1 MDNIQK
7 TSRKIFS
14 SLSLKIVFIFFLVLL
29 LMIPVGLIMNL
40 ISDRETL
47 RTETEIEIQD
57 SWGRSQT
64 LSGPIITIPYYKYET
79 RDEKRVRIKT
89 YLHLLPENLDI
100 KGEIFPETRY
110 RGIYKVAVY
119 SSKLNIQGNFM
130 PVTKL
135 IESIPHENILWNEA
149 RIEMEIPDL
158 RGIQEA
164 IHLQFNGTSLKAEP
178 GISAGSPFQSGIHA
192 SLSSAQIQSG
202 KPTTFIVEMNL
213 RGSNSLYFTPMGQ
226 TSRVQIKSDW
236 ADPSFGGAFLPS
248 KREINSNGFTAEW
261 EVLHFNRNYPQI
273 WINKHYQTDDS
284 AFGVS
289 LILPVDEYQKTMRSV
304 KYALLFLTLTFTLFF
319 FIEIL
324 NKKKVHPVQYIMV
337 GASLIIF
344 YVLLLSLSE
353 QVGFVVAYLIAS
365 TAIIL
370 QISVFIFKIIHSA
383 KTALI
388 TAGTLTILY
397 TYLFVLLQLKDYAL
411 LMGSIGLFFILS
423 LIMYLSRNIQWSDNG
438 QITNRQ

>member
-1 MDNIQK
+1 MDNVQK
-7 TSRKIFS
+7 TSRKILS

-40 ISDRETL
+40 IENREML

-57 SWGRSQT
+57 NWGRSQT

-79 RDEKRVRIKT
+79 RDEKQVRIKT

-100 KGEIFPETRY
+100 KGEIYPETRY

-119 SSKLNIQGNFM
+119 SSKLHIQGNFM
-130 PVTKL
+130 ATANL
-135 IESIPHENILWNEA
+135 IESIPEENILWNEA
-149 RIEMEIPDL
+149 RIELEIPDL
-158 RGIQEA
+158 RGIKEA
-164 IHLQFNGTSLKAEP
+164 IHIQFDETVLKAEP

-192 SLSSAQIQSG
+192 SLSSEQIQSE
-202 KPTTFIVEMNL
+202 KPTNFLIEMNL
-213 RGSNSLYFTPMGQ
+213 RGSNSLNFVPMGQ
-226 TSRVQIKSDW
+226 TTRVQLNSDW
-236 ADPSFGGAFLPS
+236 ADPSFGGAFLPF
-248 KREINSNGFTAEW
+248 KREINSNGFTAQW

-273 WINKHYQTDDS
+273 WISKQYQTTDS

-289 LILPVDEYQKTMRSV
+289 LLLPVDEYQKTMRSV

-324 NKKKVHPVQYIMV
+324 SKKKVHPVQYLMV

-353 QVGFVVAYLIAS
+353 QIGFIIAYLIAA

-370 QISVFIFKIIHSA
+370 QISGFLYKIMHSL
-383 KTALI
+383 KITLI
-388 TAGTLTILY
+388 TAATLTILY
-397 TYLFVLLQLKDYAL
+397 AYLFVLLQLQDYAL
-411 LMGSIGLFFILS
+411 LMGSIGLFLILS
-423 LIMYLSRNIQWSDNG
+423 LVMYLSRNIRWG
-438 QITNRQ
+438 EEEIK

>member
-1 MDNIQK
+1 MDNLEK
-7 TSRKIFS
+7 TSRKILS
-14 SLSLKIVFIFFLVLL
+14 SLSLKITFIFFLVLL
-29 LMIPVGLIMNL
+29 LMIPAGLIKNL
-40 ISDRETL
+40 IREREIL

-57 SWGRSQT
+57 NWGRSQT
-64 LSGPIITIPYYKYET
+64 LSGPIITIPYYMYET
-79 RDEKRVRIKT
+79 RDEKQVRVKV
-89 YLHLLPENLDI
+89 YLHLLPEELDI
-100 KGEIFPETRY
+100 NGEIFPEIRY

-119 SSKLNIQGNFM
+119 TSKLRIQGNFM

-135 IESIPHENILWNEA
+135 IESIPNENILWNEA
-149 RIEMEIPDL
+149 RIELEIPDL

-164 IHLQFNGTSLKAEP
+164 IYLQFDETELKTEP

-192 SLSSAQIQSG
+192 SLSSEQIQSG

-213 RGSNSLYFTPMGQ
+213 RGSNSLNFIPMGQ
-226 TSRVQIKSDW
+226 TSKVQIKSNW

-248 KREINSNGFTAEW
+248 KREINSSGFTAQW
-261 EVLHFNRNYPQI
+261 KVLHFNRNYPQI
-273 WINKHYQTDDS
+273 WINKHYQTTDS

-289 LILPVDEYQKTMRSV
+289 LLLPVDEYQKTMRSV

-324 NKKKVHPVQYIMV
+324 NKKKVHPVQYMMV

-353 QVGFVVAYLIAS
+353 QVGFVAAYLIAA

-370 QISVFIFKIIHSA
+370 QVSGFLYKIMHST
-383 KTALI
+383 KTSLI

-397 TYLFVLLQLKDYAL
+397 AYLFVLLQLKDYAL
-411 LMGSIGLFFILS
+411 LMGSIGLFLILS
-423 LIMYLSRNIQWSDNG
+423 LIMYLSRNIQWSNNSHTMDK
-438 QITNRQ
+438 Q

>member
-1 MDNIQK
+1 MDNLEK
-7 TSRKIFS
+7 TSRKILS
-14 SLSLKIVFIFFLVLL
+14 SLSLKITFIFFLVLL
-29 LMIPVGLIMNL
+29 LMIPAGLIKNL
-40 ISDRETL
+40 IREREML

-57 SWGRSQT
+57 NWGRSQT
-64 LSGPIITIPYYKYET
+64 LSGPILTIPYYRYEN
-79 RDEKRVRIKT
+79 RDQKQVRVKA
-89 YLHLLPENLDI
+89 YFHLLPEKLDI

-119 SSKLNIQGNFM
+119 TSKLLIQGNFT
-130 PVTKL
+130 PTTKL
-135 IESIPHENILWNEA
+135 IESIPNENILWNEA
-149 RIEMEIPDL
+149 RIELEIPDL

-164 IHLQFNGTSLKAEP
+164 IHLQFNETELKAEP

-192 SLSSAQIQSG
+192 SLSSEQILSG
-202 KPTTFIVEMNL
+202 KPTTFIIEMNL
-213 RGSNSLYFTPMGQ
+213 RGSNSLYFIPMGQ
-226 TSRVQIKSDW
+226 KSRVQIKSNW

-248 KREINSNGFTAEW
+248 KREINSNGFSAEW

-273 WINKHYQTDDS
+273 WINKYYQTADS

-289 LILPVDEYQKTMRSV
+289 LLLPVDEYQKTMRSV

-324 NKKKVHPVQYIMV
+324 NKKKVHPIQYLMV
-337 GASLIIF
+337 GASLITF
-344 YVLLLSLSE
+344 YILLLSLSE
-353 QVGFVVAYLIAS
+353 QVGFVAAYLIAA

-370 QISVFIFKIIHSA
+370 QVSGFLYKIIHSV

-397 TYLFVLLQLKDYAL
+397 AYLFVLLQLKDYAL
-411 LMGSIGLFFILS
+411 LMGSIGLFLILS
-423 LIMYLSRNIQWSDNG
+423 LIMYLSRNIRWSNDN
-438 QITNRQ
+438 QTMDR

>member
-1 MDNIQK
+1 MDNTQK

-14 SLSLKIVFIFFLVLL
+14 SLSLKIIFIFFLVLL
-29 LMIPVGLIMNL
+29 LMIPAGLIKNL
-40 ISDRETL
+40 IREREML
-47 RTETEIEIQD
+47 RAETELEIQD
-57 SWGRSQT
+57 NWGRSQT
-64 LSGPIITIPYYKYET
+64 LSGPIITIPYYRYET
-79 RDEKRVRIKT
+79 RDEKQVRVKA
-89 YLHLLPENLDI
+89 YFHLLPEELDI

-119 SSKLNIQGNFM
+119 SSKLHIRGNFK
-130 PVTKL
+130 PATKL
-135 IESIPHENILWNEA
+135 IESIPNENILWNEA
-149 RIEMEIPDL
+149 RIEFGIPDL

-164 IHLQFNGTSLKAEP
+164 IYLQLDETELKAEP

-192 SLSSAQIQSG
+192 SLSSEQILSG
-202 KPTTFIVEMNL
+202 KPTIFIIEMNL
-213 RGSNSLYFTPMGQ
+213 RGSNSLNFIPMGQ

-248 KREINSNGFTAEW
+248 KREINNNGFTAQW

-273 WINKHYQTDDS
+273 WIDKHYQTADS

-289 LILPVDEYQKTMRSV
+289 LLLPVDEYQKTMRSV

-324 NKKKVHPVQYIMV
+324 NKKKVHPVHYIMV
-337 GASLIIF
+337 GASLITF

-353 QVGFVVAYLIAS
+353 QVGFVAAYLIAA

-370 QISVFIFKIIHSA
+370 QISGFLYKIIHSI
-383 KTALI
+383 KTTLI
-388 TAGTLTILY
+388 TAGTLFILY
-397 TYLFVLLQLKDYAL
+397 AYLFVLLQLKDYAL
-411 LMGSIGLFFILS
+411 LMGSIGLFLILS
-423 LIMYLSRNIQWSDNG
+423 LIMYLSRNIQWTDNSH
-438 QITNRQ
+438 TMDR

>member
-1 MDNIQK
+1 MDNVQK
-7 TSRKIFS
+7 SGRKIFS
-14 SLSLKIVFIFFLVLL
+14 SLNLKIAFIFFLILF

-40 ISDRETL
+40 ISDREML

-57 SWGRSQT
+57 NWGRSQT

-79 RDEKRVRIKT
+79 KDEKPVRIKT

-119 SSKLNIQGNFM
+119 TSKLQIQGNFM
-130 PVTKL
+130 PATKL
-135 IESIPHENILWNEA
+135 IESIPNENILWNEA
-149 RIEMEIPDL
+149 RIELEIPDL

-164 IHLQFNGTSLKAEP
+164 IHLQLDETVLKAEP

-192 SLSSAQIQSG
+192 SLSSEQIQSG
-202 KPTTFIVEMNL
+202 KPATFIIELNL

-226 TSRVQIKSDW
+226 TSRVLITSDW
-236 ADPSFGGAFLPS
+236 ADPSFGGAFLPF

-273 WINKHYQTDDS
+273 WINKQYQTADS

-289 LILPVDEYQKTMRSV
+289 LLLPVDEYQKTMRSV

-353 QVGFVVAYLIAS
+353 QIGFVAAYLIAAI
-365 TAIIL
+365 AIIL
-370 QISVFIFKIIHSA
+370 QISGFLYKVIHSA

-397 TYLFVLLQLKDYAL
+397 AYLFVLLQLKDYAL
-411 LMGSIGLFFILS
+411 LMGSIGLFLILS
-423 LIMYLSRNIQWSDNG
+423 LIMYLSRNIKWSNDSFMN
-438 QITNRQ
+438 

>member
-1 MDNIQK
+1 MDNAKK
-7 TSRKIFS
+7 TSQKIFS
-14 SLSLKIVFIFFLVLL
+14 PLNLKIVFIFFLVLL
-29 LMIPVGLIMNL
+29 LMIPAGLIMNL
-40 ISDRETL
+40 IQEREIL

-57 SWGRSQT
+57 NWGRSQT
-64 LSGPIITIPYYKYET
+64 LSGPIITIPYYKFET
-79 RDEKRVRIKT
+79 RDEKLVRIKT

-119 SSKLNIQGNFM
+119 SSKLHIQGNFI
-130 PVTKL
+130 PTTKL
-135 IESIPHENILWNEA
+135 IESIPNENILWNEA
-149 RIEMEIPDL
+149 RIELEIPDL

-164 IHLQFNGTSLKAEP
+164 IHLQFDETVLKAEP

-192 SLSSAQIQSG
+192 SLNSEQIQSG
-202 KPTTFIVEMNL
+202 KPTTFIIEMNL
-213 RGSNSLYFTPMGQ
+213 RGSNSLYFTPVGQ
-226 TSRVQIKSDW
+226 TSRVLITSDW
-236 ADPSFGGAFLPS
+236 ADPSFGGAFLPF
-248 KREINSNGFTAEW
+248 KREINSNGFTAQW

-273 WINKHYQTDDS
+273 WIDKYYQIDDS

-289 LILPVDEYQKTMRSV
+289 LILPMDEYQKTMRSA

-324 NKKKVHPVQYIMV
+324 NKKKVHPVQYLMV

-353 QVGFVVAYLIAS
+353 QLGFVVAYLIAA

-370 QISVFIFKIIHSA
+370 QVSGFLYKIIHSA

-388 TAGTLTILY
+388 TAATLTILY
-397 TYLFVLLQLKDYAL
+397 AYLFVLLQLQDYAL
-411 LMGSIGLFFILS
+411 LMGSIGLFLILS
-423 LIMYLSRNIQWSDNG
+423 LIMYLSRNIQWG
-438 QITNRQ
+438 EEEIG